1 MQGLFGNKASLL
13 IGLDIGTR
21 FVKAV
26 VIEKK
31 KDSYVLQNVAR
42 EAIGKEAFAER
53 EIKNFE
59 AVSLALKKIQKGL
72 RTKIKDV
79 AIAVSGSS
87 VISKLVYMAP
97 DQTDFELEGQIE
109 IEADSLIP
117 YPLEE
122 VYLDF
127 EELGP
132 SNTHVGKV
140 NVLLSAAHKDIVDSR
155 LTLVREIP
163 FEPRVVDI
171 EGYALGN
178 ALKEFYQHDSDE
190 RLCCINL
197 GASLL
202 QVCVMDK
209 GEVIYSKE
217 HNFGMNMLLQDI
229 SMMHM
234 MEKDD
239 VEQQLVADTL
249 AGTWQDDTLPIFV
262 ANCQQ
267 QINRA
272 IQMYMSTTHAQAPKK
287 LVVAGGGG
295 VLPALIEALD
305 NDLDMDVVAFDPFE
319 NMQLSDKID
328 AEHFSSIAPQ
338 FAIATGLA
346 CRSFTTWHK

>member
-1 MQGLFGNKASLL
+1 MQGLLGKKASIL

-21 FVKAV
+21 FIKAV
-26 VIEKK
+26 VIEQK
-31 KDSYVLQNVAR
+31 KDGYVLQSVAS
-42 EAIGKEAFAER
+42 EPIGKEAFAER
-53 EIKNFE
+53 EIKNYE
-59 AVSLALKKIQKGL
+59 AVSLTLKKIQKSL
-72 RTKIKDV
+72 KSKSKDV

-87 VISKLVYMAP
+87 VISKVVYMEP
-97 DQTDFELEGQIE
+97 DQTDFELESQIE

-155 LTLVREIP
+155 LTLVREVP
-163 FEPRVVDI
+163 YEPKVVDI

-178 ALKEFYQHDSDE
+178 ALKHFYHHDSDE
-190 RLCCINL
+190 RLCCINI

-202 QVCVMDK
+202 QVCVVDNN
-209 GEVIYSKE
+209 EVVYSKE
-217 HNFGMNMLLQDI
+217 HSFGMNMLLQDI

-234 MEKDD
+234 MEKD
-239 VEQQLVADTL
+239 EIEHKLVTQTMT
-249 AGTWQDDTLPIFV
+249 GTWEEDTLPIFV

-272 IQMYMSTTHAQAPKK
+272 IQMYMSTTHAQMPKK
-287 LVVAGGGG
+287 LVVSGGGG
-295 VLPALIEALD
+295 VLPALVDALN
-305 NDLDMDVVAFDPFE
+305 NDLDMDVEAFNPFA
-319 NMQLSDKID
+319 NMTLADKLDSD
-328 AEHFSSIAPQ
+328 HVQSIGPQ
-338 FAIATGLA
+338 FAIAAGLA
-346 CRSFTTWHK
+346 SRSFYSWHI

>member
-1 MQGLFGNKASLL
+1 MQGLFTKKAPVL

-21 FVKAV
+21 FIKAA

-31 KDSYVLQNVAR
+31 KDGYFLHSLTR
-42 EAIGKEAFAER
+42 EAIGKDAFAER
-53 EIKNFE
+53 EIKNYE
-59 AVSLALKKIQKGL
+59 AVSLTLRKVQKSL
-72 RTKIKDV
+72 RSKIKDV

-87 VISKLVYMAP
+87 VLSKIVYMDP

-140 NVLLSAAHKDIVDSR
+140 NVLLSAAHKDVVDSR
-155 LTLVREIP
+155 LTLVREVP
-163 FEPRVVDI
+163 YEPKVVDI

-178 ALKEFYQHDSDE
+178 ALQHFYPNESDE

-197 GASLL
+197 GASLI
-202 QVCVMDK
+202 QVCVLDK

-217 HNFGMNMLLQDI
+217 HSFGMNMLLQDI

-234 MEKDD
+234 IEKD
-239 VEQQLVADTL
+239 EIEHRLVANNLT
-249 AGTWQDDTLPIFV
+249 GTWQEDTLPIFM

-267 QINRA
+267 QISRA
-272 IQMYMSTTHAQAPKK
+272 LQMYISTTHAQAPTK
-287 LVVAGGGG
+287 LLVTGGGAA
-295 VLPALIEALD
+295 LPAVIEALN
-305 NDLDMDVVAFDPFE
+305 NDLDMDVEAFNPFSS
-319 NMQLSDKID
+319 MKISDKLEKELIQ
-328 AEHFSSIAPQ
+328 SIGPQ
-338 FAIATGLA
+338 FAISAGLA
-346 CRSFTTWHK
+346 SRSFSSWHQ

>member
-1 MQGLFGNKASLL
+1 MQGLFGKKASVF

-21 FVKAV
+21 FIKAV
-26 VIEKK
+26 VIEKVK
-31 KDSYVLQNVAR
+31 GEYVLRSMAC
-42 EAIGKEAFAER
+42 EAVGKEAFAER
-53 EIKNFE
+53 EIKNYE
-59 AVSLALKKIQKGL
+59 AVSLTLKKVQKALKS
-72 RTKIKDV
+72 KIKDV

-87 VISKLVYMAP
+87 VITKLVYMMP
-97 DQTDFELEGQIE
+97 DQSDYELEGQIE

-163 FEPRVVDI
+163 FEPKIVDV

-178 ALKEFYQHDSDE
+178 ALSYFHQNELEE
-190 RLCCINL
+190 RVICLNL

-202 QVCVMDK
+202 QVCVLDK
-209 GEVIYSKE
+209 NEVIYSKE
-217 HNFGMNMLLQDI
+217 HSFGMNMLLQDI
-229 SMMHM
+229 AMMHM

-239 VEQQLVADTL
+239 VEQALVSDTL
-249 AGTWQDDTLPIFV
+249 AGSWKEDTLPIFM

-272 IQMYMSTTHAQAPKK
+272 LQMYMTTTHAQAPTKIV
-287 LVVAGGGG
+287 LAGGGA
-295 VLPALIEALD
+295 VIPELVEALN
-305 NDLDMDVVAFDPFE
+305 NDLDADVVRFDPFQ
-319 NMQLSDKID
+319 NMTIDEGLDQDRVAALAPQLAVAVGLATRS
-328 AEHFSSIAPQ
+328 FSS
-338 FAIATGLA
+338 
-346 CRSFTTWHK
+346 WHI